1 MIQRIQSLYLLL
13 VAILS
18 FLAAFFVKS
27 LAENDESSIFGLS
40 IQLDRI
46 TFFIAAITAVI
57 SIFLYKKRINQFI
70 VNRLNIILNLFLL
83 GFFVYRSLSLSGES
97 LLSQKGIWIV
107 FPLISI
113 VLLILANKAIKR
125 DEDLVKSV
133 DRLR

>member
-1 MIQRIQSLYLLL
+1 MIQRIQTLFLAV

-18 FLAAFFVKS
+18 ILAAFFIKS
-27 LAENDESSIFGLS
+27 LVQNDESSIFELS
-40 IQLDRI
+40 IQIDRI
-46 TFFIAAITAVI
+46 MFFIVAIIAVI

-83 GFFVYRSLSLSGES
+83 GFFVYRSLNLSGES
-97 LLSQKGIWIV
+97 LLSQKGIWIIV
-107 FPLISI
+107 PLISI

>member
-1 MIQRIQSLYLLL
+1 MIQRIQTLFLAA

-18 FLAAFFVKS
+18 ILAAFFIKS
-27 LAENDESSIFGLS
+27 LAQNEESSIFELS
-40 IQLDRI
+40 VQMDRI
-46 TFFIAAITAVI
+46 TFFIAAIFAVI

-83 GFFVYRSLSLSGES
+83 GFFVYRSLKLSGES
-97 LLSQKGIWIV
+97 LLSQKGIWIIV
-107 FPLISI
+107 PLISI

>member
-1 MIQRIQSLYLLL
+1 MIQRIQTLYLAV

-18 FLAAFFVKS
+18 ILAAFFIKS
-27 LAENDESSIFGLS
+27 LAQNEESSIFELS
-40 IQLDRI
+40 VQMDRI
-46 TFFIAAITAVI
+46 TFFITAIFAVI

-83 GFFVYRSLSLSGES
+83 GFFVYRSLKLSGES
-97 LLSQKGIWIV
+97 LLSQKGIWIIV
-107 FPLISI
+107 PLISI

>member
-1 MIQRIQSLYLLL
+1 MIQRIQTLFLAA

-18 FLAAFFVKS
+18 ILAAFFIKS
-27 LAENDESSIFGLS
+27 LAQNDESSIFELS
-40 IQLDRI
+40 IQIDRI
-46 TFFIAAITAVI
+46 TFFIAAIIAAI

-83 GFFVYRSLSLSGES
+83 GFFVYRSLNLSGES
-97 LLSQKGIWIV
+97 LLSQKGIWIIV
-107 FPLISI
+107 PLISI

>member
-1 MIQRIQSLYLLL
+1 MIQRIQTLYLAV

-18 FLAAFFVKS
+18 ILAAFFIKS
-27 LAENDESSIFGLS
+27 LAQNEESSIFELS
-40 IQLDRI
+40 VQMDRI
-46 TFFIAAITAVI
+46 TFFIAAFFAVI

-83 GFFVYRSLSLSGES
+83 GFFVYRSLKLSGES
-97 LLSQKGIWIV
+97 LLSQKGIWIIV
-107 FPLISI
+107 PLISI

>member
-1 MIQRIQSLYLLL
+1 MIQRIQTLYLAF

-18 FLAAFFVKS
+18 ILAAFFIKS
-27 LAENDESSIFGLS
+27 LAQNEESSIFELS
-40 IQLDRI
+40 IPMDRI
-46 TFFIAAITAVI
+46 TFFIVAIFAII

-83 GFFVYRSLSLSGES
+83 GFFVYRSLNLSGES
-97 LLSQKGIWIV
+97 LLSQKGIWIIV
-107 FPLISI
+107 PLISI

>member
-1 MIQRIQSLYLLL
+1 MIQRIQTLYLALT
-13 VAILS
+13 AILS
-18 FLAAFFVKS
+18 ILAAFLIKN
-27 LAENDESSIFGLS
+27 LAQTDESIIFGLT
-40 IQLDRI
+40 IKGDQI
-46 TFFIAAITAVI
+46 TFFIAAILAVF

-83 GFFVYRSLSLSGES
+83 GFFVYRSLNLPGES

-107 FPLISI
+107 VPIVSI

>member
-1 MIQRIQSLYLLL
+1 MIQRIQTLYLAV

-18 FLAAFFVKS
+18 ILAAFFIKS
-27 LAENDESSIFGLS
+27 LAQNEESSIFEFS
-40 IQLDRI
+40 VQMDRI
-46 TFFIAAITAVI
+46 TFFIAAIFAVI

-83 GFFVYRSLSLSGES
+83 GFFVYRSLKLSGES
-97 LLSQKGIWIV
+97 LLSQKGIWIIV
-107 FPLISI
+107 PLISI

>member
-1 MIQRIQSLYLLL
+1 MIQRIQTLYLAV

-18 FLAAFFVKS
+18 ILAAFFIKS
-27 LAENDESSIFGLS
+27 LAQNEESSIFELS
-40 IQLDRI
+40 VQMDRF
-46 TFFIAAITAVI
+46 TFFIAAIFAVI

-83 GFFVYRSLSLSGES
+83 GFFVYRSLKLSGES
-97 LLSQKGIWIV
+97 LLSQKGIWIIV
-107 FPLISI
+107 PLISI

>member
-1 MIQRIQSLYLLL
+1 MIQRIQTLYLAV

-18 FLAAFFVKS
+18 ILAAFFIKS
-27 LAENDESSIFGLS
+27 LAQNDESSIFELS
-40 IQLDRI
+40 IQTDRI
-46 TFFIAAITAVI
+46 TFFIVAIIAAI

-83 GFFVYRSLSLSGES
+83 GFFVYRSLNLSGES
-97 LLSQKGIWIV
+97 LLSQKGIWIIV
-107 FPLISI
+107 PLISI